1 MNRVETAEEEVF
13 LCDKFEQ
20 KVQFHRAA
28 MFLPRFSPRGQKIH
42 LVPLLLLPLLS
53 LCFVLFSFCH
63 LLTLPARCTKRGG
76 NRGASRVFAGCHAG
90 SLSKVGSVVF

>member
-1 MNRVETAEEEVF
+1 MNRVETAEEVF

-28 MFLPRFSPRGQKIH
+28 SVSPSFFSPWPKDTFGSPAAITAAFFMFRSF
-42 LVPLLLLPLLS
+42 LFLS
-53 LCFVLFSFCH
+53 FTYIACQMYE
-63 LLTLPARCTKRGG
+63 KGG
-76 NRGASRVFAGCHAG
+76 IRGASRVFAGCHAG